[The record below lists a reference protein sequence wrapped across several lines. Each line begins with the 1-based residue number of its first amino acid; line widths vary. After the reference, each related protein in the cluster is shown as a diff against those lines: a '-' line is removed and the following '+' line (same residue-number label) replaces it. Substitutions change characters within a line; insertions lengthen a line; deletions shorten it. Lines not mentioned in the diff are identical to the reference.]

1 MTHKWFLRRCKRD
14 LISAYS
20 MKPLYN
26 FLGDIA
32 RIEFGPVG
40 DIIDK
45 FVLKKERFE
54 KPYSLE

>member
-1 MTHKWFLRRCKRD
+1 
-14 LISAYS
+14 

-32 RIEFGPVG
+32 RIGFGPVG